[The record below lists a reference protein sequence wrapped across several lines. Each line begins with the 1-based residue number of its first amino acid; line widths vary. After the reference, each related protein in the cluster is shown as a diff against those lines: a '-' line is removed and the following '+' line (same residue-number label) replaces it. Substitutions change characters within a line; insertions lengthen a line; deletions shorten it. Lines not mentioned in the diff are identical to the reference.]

1 MAMERQ
7 FRLLLLALG
16 AMFAQQTFASIGRGL
31 PAVVAPAVI
40 ADLRFDPAWFGTY
53 VSLSALAALTFQLGC
68 GSFLIRHGA
77 LRMSQVAL
85 VMLGIG
91 LAAAASGNVLLFVV
105 SAVIGGGGAAVSTPA
120 SSHLLGRYCSPRT
133 APLVYSIKQTAVPAG
148 LLLAGLLGPA
158 LIGWTGWRGTFL
170 VAAAACLGFVLV
182 LQPLRREFDSDL
194 QPSRR
199 FHLRDFGTTLG
210 TVTATRDLRTLS
222 MACFAFNGLQTVF
235 TAYFIIFLTTH
246 GQDLAAAGAI
256 FSLAMVVALPCRV
269 LWGWLGSGF
278 VAPRLM
284 MAGLAFGMAASAGL
298 LGIFGHRWPL
308 WAIAVAGMVLSA
320 TAMSWHGVLLAETAR
335 LAPDNMHG
343 AATGGVLSFGQ
354 VGAFLLPLAYAAC
367 LSLTGSHGMG
377 FVVCGLPAL
386 LVGLA
391 LLHGGGAQQA
401 EPVAYST
408 AT

>member
-1 MAMERQ
+1 MPSGQARK
-7 FRLLLLALG
+7 LLLLATI

-31 PAVVAPAVI
+31 PAVVAPVVI
-40 ADLRFDPAWFGTY
+40 ADLRLDAAWFGTY

-77 LRMSQVAL
+77 LRLSQVAL
-85 VMLGIG
+85 VMLAIG
-91 LAAAASGNVLLFVV
+91 LGAGASGSILLFIV

-120 SSHLLGRYCSPRT
+120 SSHLLGRYCPPRI
-133 APLVYSIKQTAVPAG
+133 APLVYSVKQTAVPAG
-148 LLLAGLLGPA
+148 LLLGGLLGPA
-158 LIGWTGWRGTFL
+158 LTAWTGWRGALL
-170 VAAAACLGFVLV
+170 VSAAACLALVLL
-182 LQPLRREFDSDL
+182 LQPLRREFDSDRT
-194 QPSRR
+194 PSRR
-199 FHLRDFGTTLG
+199 FHVKDFGRTIG
-210 TVTATRDLRTLS
+210 TVTATRELRTLS

-246 GQDLAAAGAI
+246 GQDLAAAGAL
-256 FSLAMVVALPCRV
+256 FSLAMLVAVPCRI
-269 LWGWLGSGF
+269 LWGWLGSGL
-278 VAPRLM
+278 VAPRVM
-284 MAGLAFGMAASAGL
+284 MAALAFGMAGSTAL
-298 LGIFGHRWPL
+298 LGLFGDRWPL
-308 WAIAVAGMVLSA
+308 PVISALAMVLSA

-367 LSLTGSHGMG
+367 LSLTGRHGTG

-391 LLHGGGAQQA
+391 LLRGGGRQQ
-401 EPVAYST
+401 EPAAAYST